1 MKTIIAAAM
10 LLLSSSW
17 ALAQNDAISKF
28 FDKYAEDESFT
39 QVTVTAKMFSLFA
52 DLDLENE
59 QDKELADAVS
69 RVKGLRVL
77 SKDNINQ
84 EEARALYK
92 EALSKVPVKEYEE
105 LMSVRDNETNM
116 KFLIKEKDGIINE
129 LFMVMHGNNE
139 FVLLSLV
146 GEIDLKQI
154 SRLSKTIQVH
164 GFEHLE
170 KVEEQEQNKN

>member
-10 LLLSSSW
+10 FLLSSSW
-17 ALAQNDAISKF
+17 ALAQNDAISRF

-59 QDKELADAVS
+59 KDKELAEAVS
-69 RVKGLRVL
+69 QVKGLRVL
-77 SKDNINQ
+77 SKDDISR

-105 LMSVRDNETNM
+105 LMSVRDSETNM
-116 KFLIKEKDGIINE
+116 KFLIKEKDGIVNE
-129 LFMVMHGNNE
+129 LFMVMHGKDE

-164 GFEHLE
+164 GFEHLD
-170 KVEEQEQNKN
+170 KVEEQEQNEN